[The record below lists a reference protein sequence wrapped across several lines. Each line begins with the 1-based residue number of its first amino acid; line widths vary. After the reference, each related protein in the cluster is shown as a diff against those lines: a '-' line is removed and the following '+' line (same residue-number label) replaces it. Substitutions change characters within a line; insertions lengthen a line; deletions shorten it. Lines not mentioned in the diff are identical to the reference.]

1 LIDLHIHSTASDG
14 TLSPT
19 QIVEEAKALG
29 LEAVALTDHDTLAGY
44 YEAKPTA
51 DRLGVELVCAIE
63 LSTKLIQPDRP
74 HPKTVHLLGYFPRRE
89 PASEFVEWIGG
100 MQRSRR
106 ERNIRLVEKLH
117 SLGMNVPL
125 DEVQARGRSMAGRP
139 HFAQIML
146 EKGYVGSIQ
155 EAFDKYLDEAGQAY
169 VEREEPTF
177 AEGVRHIL
185 DGGGIPSLAH
195 PVRLGKKVPG
205 HEEELIRRM
214 CKMGLKAIEAFHCDH
229 GPRDTERY
237 QLLARRYDVAV
248 TGGSD
253 FHGELKPDVKLGTG
267 RQGNVSVPNKVL
279 DRLRAMAAR

>member
-1 LIDLHIHSTASDG
+1 LIDLHTHSTASDG
-14 TLSPT
+14 TASPA
-19 QIVEEAKALG
+19 QIIEDAKALD
-29 LEAVALTDHDTLAGY
+29 LDAVAITDHDTLAGY
-44 YEAKPTA
+44 YEAKPVA

-89 PASEFVEWIGG
+89 PSAEFLAWIGG
-100 MQRSRR
+100 MQRSRND
-106 ERNIRLVEKLH
+106 RNIRLADRLH
-117 SLGMNVPL
+117 SMGMNVSL
-125 DEVQARGRSMAGRP
+125 EEVRSRGRSMAGRP
-139 HFAQIML
+139 HFAQIMV

-177 AEGVRHIL
+177 AEGVRQIL

-195 PVRLGKKVPG
+195 PVRLGKRVPA

-214 CKMGLKAIEAFHCDH
+214 CKMGLKAIEAYHCDH
-229 GPRDTERY
+229 GPRDLERY
-237 QLLARRYDVAV
+237 QFIARRYDVAV

-253 FHGELKPDVKLGTG
+253 FHGSLKPDVKLGTG
-267 RQGNVSVPNKVL
+267 RNGNVSVPNKVL
-279 DRLRAMAAR
+279 DRLRSMAPR